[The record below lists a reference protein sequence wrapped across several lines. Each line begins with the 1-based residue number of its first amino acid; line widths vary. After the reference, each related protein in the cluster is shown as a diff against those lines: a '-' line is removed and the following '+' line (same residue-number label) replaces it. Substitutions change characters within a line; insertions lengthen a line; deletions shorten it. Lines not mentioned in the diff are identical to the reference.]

1 MFDKKEDELP
11 ISNKQVLYEKRIL
24 VTGGAGVIG
33 SRISQL
39 LSETNELTIL
49 DNLSSGSYE
58 NISTLLRR
66 SNVKFIKGDVK
77 DHETVGRAMAD
88 VDIVIHLAAN
98 ADVRYSEEL
107 GTDLDFKINTI
118 GTYNILEQMRL
129 KDVGNI
135 LFSSS
140 SSVYGYAEKLPTE
153 ESYSTT
159 FPRSLYAA
167 SKAASESIISAF
179 SYMFGLRSV
188 IFRFANITA
197 PIYRSRGRNVIPD
210 FILKL
215 TSNPNELEILGDGE
229 QEKSYLYVDDC
240 INGMLTCFANS
251 SSPVDVFNLGNADTT
266 KVNKIA
272 QIIIEEMGLK
282 NVRLKYS
289 GGEIGWKGDVP
300 KTILS
305 IKKALGT
312 GWSIKYNSDEA
323 VRESAKRIINILR
336 AR

>member
-1 MFDKKEDELP
+1 MFDTKKDEIL
-11 ISNKQVLYEKRIL
+11 IFNNQGLDGKRIL

-39 LSETNELTIL
+39 LSDTNELTIL

-58 NISTLLRR
+58 NISTLLQK
-66 SNVKFIKGDVK
+66 SNIKFIKGDVI
-77 DHETVGRAMAD
+77 DYETVGRVMKD
-88 VDIVIHLAAN
+88 IDIVLHLAAN
-98 ADVRYSEEL
+98 ADVRYSKDL

-129 KDVGNI
+129 KDVRRI

-140 SSVYGYAEKLPTE
+140 SSVYGYAEDLPTE

-167 SKAASESIISAF
+167 SKVASESNISAF
-179 SYMFGLRSV
+179 SYMFDLHSV

-215 TSNPNELEILGDGE
+215 MSNPNELEILGDGE

-240 INGMLTCFANS
+240 INGMLTCSAHS
-251 SSPVDVFNLGNADTT
+251 SSPVDVFNLGNVDTT
-266 KVNKIA
+266 KVNRIA

-289 GGEIGWKGDVP
+289 VGKIGWRGDVP

-312 GWSIKYNSDEA
+312 GWSLKYNSDDA
-323 VRESAKRIINILR
+323 VRESAKRIINLLR
-336 AR
+336 A